1 MSGPAPLGPDLVT
14 APGVHTGGG
23 RPRPIGYIAYISAA
37 TLFAINGTNLKA
49 LLDTGISA
57 ERLVQVRIT
66 GAFLVLLIAVAI
78 MRPRALRLRR
88 AEIPWILA
96 YGAAGVSMTQYL
108 YFLALEVLPVGVA
121 LVIEFT
127 APFMVALWVRFAMHQ
142 RVNGRVWFGMLVAI
156 PGLVLIAQ
164 VWKGFSVNA
173 LGLLAAFGAA
183 AALALYYLVGER
195 LQTRPEPRDSMSL
208 TMWAMGAATLF
219 WAIVQPVWSF
229 PWQDLVGDA
238 FPFETDGPA
247 VPIPILI
254 TWMILLGTVVPFF
267 LATTALRFI
276 SAAQVSTIGMVEP
289 LIASVVAWIALG
301 QVLAPTQIIGGVIVL
316 VGVFIAERSR

>member
-1 MSGPAPLGPDLVT
+1 MNDHHPLGPDLVA
-14 APGVHTGGG
+14 APGAEGRTG
-23 RPRPIGYIAYISAA
+23 RPRPLGYVAYLTAA

-66 GAFLVLLIAVAI
+66 GAFLILLIAVAVT
-78 MRPRALRLRR
+78 RPRALRLRR

-96 YGAAGVSMTQYL
+96 YGAVGVSLTQYL
-108 YFLALEVLPVGVA
+108 YFISLQVLPVGVA

-156 PGLVLIAQ
+156 PGLVLVAQ

-173 LGLLAAFGAA
+173 IGVLAAFGAA

-208 TMWAMGAATLF
+208 TMWAMGAAALF
-219 WAIVQPVWSF
+219 WAIAQPVWSF
-229 PWQDLVGDA
+229 PWQDLSGQG
-238 FPFETDGPA
+238 FPFGADGPA
-247 VPIPILI
+247 VPIPVLAG
-254 TWMILLGTVVPFF
+254 WMVILGTVVPFF
-267 LATTALRFI
+267 LATTALRYI

-289 LIASVVAWIALG
+289 LIASAVAWVALG
-301 QVLAPTQIIGGVIVL
+301 QVLAPTQILGGVIVL
-316 VGVFIAERSR
+316 VGVYIAERSR